1 MRQYKGT
8 IVKCAAMTPE
18 QAEALKVHLDE
29 IAKILYAEAES
40 SEPEALNSLE
50 GSVFWAEVPLPPESA
65 VAAVLSAH
73 ERECLL

>member
-1 MRQYKGT
+1 
-8 IVKCAAMTPE
+8 MTPE

-50 GSVFWAEVPLPPESA
+50 GIEQTVRAQLLKHVTPQLGVFLSER
-65 VAAVLSAH
+65 AAVQQEDDRDGSTVV
-73 ERECLL
+73 